1 MGYRSLLLFLFFSL
15 SPFASAQKKFVSSYL
30 SFDTQRNWD
39 CQKFGF
45 SWLCHHKQSPKT
57 QPALIVIFL
66 RMIPEE
72 TAPIQ
77 SLMARIKQHGA
88 HRVHQIHQAGHLIQE
103 EMSSIKQHD
112 WMKRFLRNK
121 WAMRFFNRSVFT
133 VCCKESEK
141 KFYIFV
147 GFHAPGT
154 QYSFYSFEF
163 KRAINSLDLK
173 TDLKTLIAQYRH
185 DQQTKHNREM
195 MSHLQ
200 RMLMGTDEDYYPV
213 PAPARKKSKDIR
225 LLVAFSAVALLLLYA
240 LWPSSL
246 FTNKK
251 RRRKSLQRGRR
262 RSHSQKR
269 HRRR

>member
-1 MGYRSLLLFLFFSL
+1 MGYRSLLLFLLFSL

-45 SWLCHHKQSPKT
+45 SWLCHHRKSPKT

-77 SLMARIKQHGA
+77 SLMTRVKQRGA
-88 HRVHQIHQAGHLIQE
+88 HRVHRIHQAGHLIQE
-103 EMSSIKQHD
+103 EMSSINQHD

-154 QYSFYSFEF
+154 QYSP
-163 KRAINSLDLK
+163 ILLNLK
-173 TDLKTLIAQYRH
+173 EPST
-185 DQQTKHNREM
+185 
-195 MSHLQ
+195 
-200 RMLMGTDEDYYPV
+200 
-213 PAPARKKSKDIR
+213 
-225 LLVAFSAVALLLLYA
+225 AL
-240 LWPSSL
+240 
-246 FTNKK
+246 T
-251 RRRKSLQRGRR
+251 
-262 RSHSQKR
+262 
-269 HRRR
+269 